1 MLQIRKLSDTF
12 GAEILGLDLSNELDD
27 ATYAALK
34 KAYADYSVLL
44 IRGQKMSD
52 ERHVEFS
59 RRFGELEI
67 HVLRE
72 YVSPEHPELY
82 RIGNIKDASGK
93 PIAIPD
99 AGAYWHT
106 DLSYTSR
113 PSRGSVMQSH
123 IIPFRD
129 GVAMGDTSFCS
140 TAAVYDALPERL
152 KQAIEGR
159 KAVHRFWDRYIR
171 SRKAAGQDVTITP
184 ERRATM
190 PDVEHPMVKVH
201 PETGRKCLFV
211 NEGFAIRVVGMPEDE
226 SRALLDELFS
236 YIGRAETVYRH
247 QWQVGDVVMW
257 DNWATQ
263 HALNVDYRPDEPRFM
278 QRTTLVG
285 SEVF

>member
-1 MLQIRKLSDTF
+1 MLQTRKLSDAF
-12 GAEILGLDLSNELDD
+12 GAEILGLDLSNELD
-27 ATYAALK
+27 APTYSALK
-34 KAYADYSVLL
+34 RAYAEHSVLL
-44 IRGQKMSD
+44 VRGQKMSD
-52 ERHVEFS
+52 ERHVAFS
-59 RRFGELEI
+59 RHFGELEI

-82 RIGNIKDASGK
+82 RIGNLKDASGK

-106 DLSYTSR
+106 DLSYTAR
-113 PSRGSVMQSH
+113 PSRGSIMQSH
-123 IIPFRD
+123 RIPFRD
-129 GVAMGDTSFCS
+129 GRALGDTSFCS
-140 TAAVYDALPERL
+140 TAAVYDALPARL

-159 KAVHRFWDRYIR
+159 TAVHRFWDRYIR
-171 SRKAAGQDVTITP
+171 SRKAAGQDVSITP

-211 NEGFAIRVVGMPEDE
+211 NEGFTIRVVGMPEDE

-278 QRTTLVG
+278 QRTTIVG